1 MLKSM
6 KKIPCILLLCL
17 LSSTNIAQNVYDFSG
32 EERPTEPEKHR
43 RERMTEFN
51 DFPYLHLRLSPSLT
65 LPLGAL
71 GASSDA
77 PESGFAGMGWGYNA
91 DMVLYI
97 FHWERSQ
104 SLQAHS
110 IGLSFRGGW
119 SKYSMQEAFSE
130 LLNDKYSNNTAL
142 ATRWEAN
149 RADWRGGHFGIGFAY
164 LFLMNQRFMFNV
176 EAMFGGLNL
185 QAPDYRVEQGNYIP
199 PGYGSFFGAAR
210 LPPLDDNNSTFVGIY
225 QCGIGYMMT
234 KRWGIKAGVELMHGV
249 WLGRAERFLT
259 VPAGEGVNLQRTVE
273 EYRKPFVA
281 LNFQVGLCLSLG
293 GRWEDLLSDDDD
305 D

>member
-1 MLKSM
+1 M
-6 KKIPCILLLCL
+6 KRIACLCFLGLWGTTLLQ
-17 LSSTNIAQNVYDFSG
+17 AQNVYDFSG
-32 EERPTEPEKHR
+32 GERPTEPEKTR
-43 RERMTEFN
+43 RERTAEFN
-51 DFPYLHLRLSPSLT
+51 DFPYLHLRVSPALT

-91 DMVLYI
+91 DLILYI
-97 FHWERSQ
+97 FHLERGQ
-104 SLQAHS
+104 GLFAHS
-110 IGLSFRGGW
+110 FGMSMRGGW
-119 SKYSMQEAFSE
+119 SKYPLQDAFE
-130 LLNDKYSNNTAL
+130 QQLDNKYSSNAAL
-142 ATRWEAN
+142 ATQWQAR
-149 RADWRGGHFGIGFAY
+149 RSDWRGGHFGLGLAY
-164 LFLMNQRFMFNV
+164 LFLANQRFMLNI

-185 QAPDYRVEQGNYIP
+185 KAPDYQIAQGNYIP
-199 PGYGSFFGAAR
+199 PGYGSFFEGAR

-249 WLGRAERFLT
+249 WSGRAERFLT